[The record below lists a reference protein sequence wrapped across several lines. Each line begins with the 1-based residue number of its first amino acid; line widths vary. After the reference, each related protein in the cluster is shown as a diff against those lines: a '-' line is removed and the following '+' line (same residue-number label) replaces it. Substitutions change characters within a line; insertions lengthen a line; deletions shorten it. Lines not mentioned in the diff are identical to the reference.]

1 MSENDDL
8 AIKRFVST
16 SKGTIVIGKMSIDE
30 LVKLT
35 GEDPKT
41 EKDKNGTIT
50 ANYTASGNNPFCDSA
65 SHRGELESSIN
76 GRGVFV
82 SDEDFSLHHW

>member
-16 SKGTIVIGKMSIDE
+16 SKGTIVIGKMSIEE

-41 EKDKNGTIT
+41 EKDKER
-50 ANYTASGNNPFCDSA
+50 NN
-65 SHRGELESSIN
+65 HRKLYRE
-76 GRGVFV
+76 RQ
-82 SDEDFSLHHW
+82 